1 MLNHF
6 TGGLKM
12 KKLVEEIVKLL
23 VDKPNEVKVNE
34 IAGEQAVVLE
44 LSVAKEDLGKVI
56 GKRGHTAQ
64 AIRTILNAAG
74 MKAKKRYLLQIIE

>member
-1 MLNHF
+1 
-6 TGGLKM
+6 M

-23 VDKPNEVKVNE
+23 VDKPNEVNVNE

-44 LSVAKEDLGKVI
+44 LSVSKEDLGKVI

>member
-1 MLNHF
+1 
-6 TGGLKM
+6 M
-12 KKLVEEIVKLL
+12 KKLVEDIVKLL

-64 AIRTILNAAG
+64 AIRTI
-74 MKAKKRYLLQIIE
+74 

>member
-1 MLNHF
+1 
-6 TGGLKM
+6 M
-12 KKLVEEIVKLL
+12 KKLVEDIVKLL

-44 LSVAKEDLGKVI
+44 LSVSKEDLGKVI

>member
-1 MLNHF
+1 
-6 TGGLKM
+6 M

-23 VDKPNEVKVNE
+23 VDKPSEVKVNE